1 MNKPKTGAYIAVILA
16 FVFWGFT
23 FVAFKFANLSFRPI
37 SIVFFRLAVS
47 IFFLFGFAF
56 SLKRL
61 NRIKRKDQKWFVLL
75 ALVEP
80 FFYFLGES
88 YGLTMV
94 TATTGAII
102 ISTIPLV
109 VPFASYYLFR
119 EKLTPMNYL
128 GLMISFGGV
137 LLVVLSGAGGLAANW
152 KGILLMFVAVFS
164 AVAYTMVVKTLAD
177 DYNPITIT
185 AYQSFY
191 GLLMFVPLFLIF
203 ELPELDFSLVSSNS
217 LIAVTY
223 LGVFGSG
230 ICFILITIGIRE
242 LGAARAN
249 IFGNLVPVVTA
260 VVSFFL
266 LKETMPLNKILGIII
281 VIMGLFLSQISSLR
295 VNRVKVKW
303 GKAGVRHIP
312 NA

>member
-1 MNKPKTGAYIAVILA
+1 MSRSKSGVYFLVILA
-16 FVFWGFT
+16 MVFWGFT

-37 SIVFFRLAVS
+37 TIVFFRLAVS

-56 SLKRL
+56 FFKRL
-61 NRIKRKDQKWFVLL
+61 NKIKKKDQKWFLLL

-80 FFYFLGES
+80 FFYFLGEA

-94 TATTGAII
+94 TATVGAVI
-102 ISTIPLV
+102 ISTIPLI
-109 VPFASYYLFR
+109 VPFAAYYLFR

-128 GLMISFGGV
+128 GLVISFGGV
-137 LLVVLSGAGGLAANW
+137 LLVVLTRSGGLAADW
-152 KGILLMFVAVFS
+152 KGILLMFVAVLS
-164 AVAYTMVVKTLAD
+164 AVSYTMVVKILAE
-177 DYNPITIT
+177 DYTPITIT

-203 ELPELDFSLVSSNS
+203 EIKHLDFSMVTGQSLLAVS
-217 LIAVTY
+217 Y

-242 LGAARAN
+242 LGAAKAN
-249 IFGNLVPVVTA
+249 IFGNLIPVVTA
-260 VVSFFL
+260 IVSYFL
-266 LKETMPLNKILGIII
+266 LKESMPFMKILGIFI
-281 VIMGLFLSQISSLR
+281 VILGLLLSQISSLR
-295 VNRVKVKW
+295 VKPKKGRES
-303 GKAGVRHIP
+303 VRHIP

>member
-1 MNKPKTGAYIAVILA
+1 MSRSKSGVYFLVILA
-16 FVFWGFT
+16 MVFWGFT

-37 SIVFFRLAVS
+37 TIVFFRLVVS

-56 SLKRL
+56 FFKRL
-61 NRIKRKDQKWFVLL
+61 NKIKKKDQKWFLLL

-80 FFYFLGES
+80 FFYFLGEA

-94 TATTGAII
+94 TATVGAVI
-102 ISTIPLV
+102 ISTIPLI
-109 VPFASYYLFR
+109 VPFAAYYLFR

-128 GLMISFGGV
+128 GLVISFGGV
-137 LLVVLSGAGGLAANW
+137 LLVVLTRSGGLAADW
-152 KGILLMFVAVFS
+152 KGILLMFVAVLS
-164 AVAYTMVVKTLAD
+164 ATSYTMVVKVLAE
-177 DYNPITIT
+177 DYTPITIT

-203 ELPELDFSLVSSNS
+203 EIKHLDFSIVTGQSLLAVS
-217 LIAVTY
+217 Y

-242 LGAARAN
+242 LGAAKAN
-249 IFGNLVPVVTA
+249 IFGNLIPVVTA
-260 VVSFFL
+260 IVSYFL
-266 LKETMPLNKILGIII
+266 LKESMPFMKILGIFI
-281 VIMGLFLSQISSLR
+281 VILGLLLSQISSLR
-295 VNRVKVKW
+295 VKPKR
-303 GKAGVRHIP
+303 GRESVRHIP

>member
-1 MNKPKTGAYIAVILA
+1 MNRSKSGVYLAVIMA
-16 FVFWGFT
+16 MVFWGLT
-23 FVAFKFANLSFRPI
+23 FVAFKYAVTSFRPI
-37 SIVFFRLAVS
+37 NIIFFRLLVS
-47 IFFLFGFAF
+47 IFFLFGFALIF
-56 SLKRL
+56 KRL
-61 NRIKRKDQKWFVLL
+61 NKIKRKDQKWFVLL

-80 FFYFLGES
+80 FFYFLGEA

-94 TATTGAII
+94 TATVGAVI
-102 ISTIPLV
+102 ISTIPLI
-109 VPFASYYLFR
+109 VPFASYYFFK

-128 GLMISFGGV
+128 GLVISFGGV
-137 LLVVLSGAGGLAANW
+137 LLVVLTRSGGLAADW

-164 AVAYTMVVKTLAD
+164 AVAYTMVVKVLAE
-177 DYNPITIT
+177 DYTPITIT

-203 ELPELDFSLVSSNS
+203 GLPHLDFKQWTIDNLLAVSF
-217 LIAVTY
+217 

-249 IFGNLVPVVTA
+249 IFGNLIPVVTA
-260 VVSFFL
+260 IVSFFL
-266 LKETMPLNKILGIII
+266 LKESMPFMKILGILI
-281 VIMGLFLSQISSLR
+281 VILGLLLSQISSLR
-295 VNRVKVKW
+295 IKPRW
-303 GKAGVRHIP
+303 GREAVRHIP